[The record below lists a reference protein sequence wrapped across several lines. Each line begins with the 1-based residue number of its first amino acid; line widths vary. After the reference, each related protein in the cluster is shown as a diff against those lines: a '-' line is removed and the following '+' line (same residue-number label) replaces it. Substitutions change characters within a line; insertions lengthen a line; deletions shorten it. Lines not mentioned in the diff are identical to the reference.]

1 MVSTSD
7 HALEDKRLLARVKD
21 AVGMCETRYAAR
33 FIGFLDERETSVVR
47 AFLSANKSFADHHF
61 FGGHEDAERVMLGV
75 FSQDYPFDDDVF
87 PLTAVGFRFREEA
100 DITHRDVLGSLIG
113 CGIVREKIG
122 DILCEKGLAVA
133 FIHDDLS
140 HFVAENITKIGREG
154 VTVQLPFE
162 GTLPVMH
169 TFLPISGT
177 LASARLD
184 AVLKVLLG
192 CSRERACEKITSLLV
207 SVNHRLVQSV
217 SAPIRAGDL
226 ISVRGSGR
234 FAVRDI
240 TDTTKKGRLILRA
253 EKYQ

>member
-21 AVGMCETRYAAR
+21 AVSACETRYAAR
-33 FIGFLDERETSVVR
+33 FIGFLDERQTAVVR
-47 AFLSANKSFADHHF
+47 AFLEHSKPFAEYRF
-61 FGGHEDAERVMLGV
+61 FGGHEDAERVILGV
-75 FSQDYPFDDDVF
+75 FSQEYPVDVDAF
-87 PLTAVGFRFREEA
+87 PLAAVGFRFREEA
-100 DITHRDVLGSLIG
+100 SITHRDVLGSLIG
-113 CGIVREKIG
+113 CGIVRDKVG

-133 FIHDDLS
+133 FVHEDLS
-140 HFVAENITKIGREG
+140 RFIADNVTKIGREG
-154 VTVQLPFE
+154 VTVQLPYE
-162 GTLPVMH
+162 GTLPAMH
-169 TFLPISGT
+169 TFVPVSGT

-192 CSRERACEKITSLLV
+192 CSREQACEKITSALV
-207 SVNHRLVQSV
+207 SVNHRLIQSV
-217 SAPIRAGDL
+217 SAPVKEGDL

-234 FAVRDI
+234 FAVRDM

>member
-7 HALEDKRLLARVKD
+7 LSLEDKRLLARVKD
-21 AVGMCETRYAAR
+21 AVSMCETRYAAR
-33 FIGFLDERETSVVR
+33 FIGFLDERQTAVVR
-47 AFLSANKSFADHHF
+47 AFLMHNKPLAEYRF

-75 FSQDYPFDDDVF
+75 FSQDYPVDGGAF

-122 DILCEKGLAVA
+122 DILCESGLAVVFVHEELSR
-133 FIHDDLS
+133 FIADN
-140 HFVAENITKIGREG
+140 VTKIGREG
-154 VTVQLPFE
+154 VAVQLPYE
-162 GTLPVMH
+162 GDLPVMH
-169 TFLPISGT
+169 TFVPVSGT

-192 CSRERACEKITSLLV
+192 CSRERACEKITSALV
-207 SVNHRLVQSV
+207 SVNHRPVQSV
-217 SAPIRAGDL
+217 SASIKDGDL

-234 FAVRDI
+234 FAIRSLS
-240 TDTTKKGRLILRA
+240 DTTKKGRLILRA